1 MILFSIYLE
10 TNIYYTQKAI
20 SNSSYV
26 FYNNARDP
34 IMLLKVWDSM
44 YVESIYC
51 DINWNDDII
60 NIIIND
66 YDSKYK

>member
-1 MILFSIYLE
+1 
-10 TNIYYTQKAI
+10 
-20 SNSSYV
+20 
-26 FYNNARDP
+26 
-34 IMLLKVWDSM
+34 MLLKVLDSM

>member
-1 MILFSIYLE
+1 
-10 TNIYYTQKAI
+10 
-20 SNSSYV
+20 
-26 FYNNARDP
+26 
-34 IMLLKVWDSM
+34 MLLKVWYSM